1 MRAWARS
8 LEHLLDS
15 KMGKL
20 AQAPS
25 GGAQEL
31 ARSPTR
37 SLTWQH
43 LGHWAWGTPGTTPAA
58 RTRRDFREVLMEARG
73 SPCMQRAQGGL
84 QSRWPRQGACSPV
97 VRRQAVGL
105 TPRDVGAAALGWGN
119 AGHPRGWGGGD
130 RGPAGIFPHMGA
142 AANSWGWF
150 QARMGHQAC
159 PREWGYKGH
168 QGMGHTC
175 RGPSSGSCSL
185 ICLLGVR
192 NFSGAGVSMAGLS

>member
-1 MRAWARS
+1 MRS

-20 AQAPS
+20 TQAPS

-31 ARSPTR
+31 ARSPTH
-37 SLTWQH
+37 SLTWQR
-43 LGHWAWGTPGTTPAA
+43 LGRWAWGTPGTTPAA
-58 RTRRDFREVLMEARG
+58 RTWRDFREVLMEARG

-84 QSRWPRQGACSPV
+84 QSRWPRRGACGPV
-97 VRRQAVGL
+97 VRWQAVASPHGAWGL
-105 TPRDVGAAALGWGN
+105 QL
-119 AGHPRGWGGGD
+119 WGGGMP
-130 RGPAGIFPHMGA
+130 GTHGGGVGMTAVQLGSFLTWEQLPT
-142 AANSWGWF
+142 GWF

-159 PREWGYKGH
+159 PRQWGYEGH
-168 QGMGHTC
+168 QRMGHTC

-192 NFSGAGVSMAGLS
+192 NFSGAGVSMAGLN